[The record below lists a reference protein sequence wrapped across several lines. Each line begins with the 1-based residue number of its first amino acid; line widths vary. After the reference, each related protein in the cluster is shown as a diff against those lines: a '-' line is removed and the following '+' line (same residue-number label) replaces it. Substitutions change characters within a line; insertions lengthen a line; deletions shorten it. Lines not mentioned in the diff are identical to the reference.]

1 MNVKCL
7 LLRTSASS
15 GVWRV
20 NSVYIGGKWTELLL
34 LPSGAD
40 DGDYA
45 DNDDDEVTTYS
56 GHTSLWN
63 IRVAKYVAEYMLDI
77 IMWCMTLITHSF
89 ANTAYCAGDLCKF
102 HVCVIMS
109 CTCTFL
115 MVVGKLRLGRTP
127 GYVWYV
133 WWNKQTRVFVF
144 NDRGRCSWVKKKK
157 KVVSLSAYN
166 ICLYHFAFTLAGCIR
181 C

>member
-1 MNVKCL
+1 MRSHNIQNKQLADTTEVESEVQFDSSVLDLYVNGEFVNVKCL
-7 LLRTSASS
+7 SLQAIASAT

-63 IRVAKYVAEYMLDI
+63 IRVAKYVAEYMPDI

-102 HVCVIMS
+102 HVCVLS
-109 CTCTFL
+109 CRARARF
-115 MVVGKLRLGRTP
+115 
-127 GYVWYV
+127 
-133 WWNKQTRVFVF
+133 
-144 NDRGRCSWVKKKK
+144 
-157 KVVSLSAYN
+157 
-166 ICLYHFAFTLAGCIR
+166 
-181 C
+181 